1 MSFYETCVRSALR
14 AYKLTLSPLI
24 GRQCRFLPT
33 CSEYA
38 AQALIEQGPMRGA
51 WLAARRLCRCHPFG
65 GSGYD
70 PPPPPRTKT
79 EKPARGAPSGEVE
92 AGSPPG
98 RRARLKKAERGR
110 LTALWDV

>member
-1 MSFYETCVRSALR
+1 MTFYESCVRGALR

-38 AQALIEQGPMRGA
+38 AEVLISHGPWRGGA
-51 WLAARRLCRCHPFG
+51 LAARRLCRCNPWG

-70 PPPPPRTKT
+70 PAPPRKDGVGGD
-79 EKPARGAPSGEVE
+79 ASGPTRTWTCE
-92 AGSPPG
+92 
-98 RRARLKKAERGR
+98 
-110 LTALWDV
+110 T

>member
-1 MSFYETCVRSALR
+1 MTSYESCVRGALR

-38 AQALIEQGPMRGA
+38 ADVLIGHGPWRGSY
-51 WLAARRLCRCHPFG
+51 LAARRLCRCHPWG

-70 PPPPPRTKT
+70 PAPPPKAPLGQKPDGQARTGP
-79 EKPARGAPSGEVE
+79 E
-92 AGSPPG
+92 
-98 RRARLKKAERGR
+98 
-110 LTALWDV
+110 